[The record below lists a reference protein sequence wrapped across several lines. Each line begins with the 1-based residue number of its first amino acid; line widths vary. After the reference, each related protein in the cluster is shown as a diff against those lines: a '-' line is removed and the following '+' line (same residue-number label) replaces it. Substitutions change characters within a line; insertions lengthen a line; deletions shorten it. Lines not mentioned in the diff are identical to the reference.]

1 MSFKKKP
8 ILIPDTLGEE
18 LHDHLPK
25 SRVELHIHLDGAIR
39 HETIWELLKSKN
51 IPLPGNGSL
60 TALKRDLSVRKP
72 KDLMHFLDGFKTF
85 FPIYIGNLRVI
96 ERIALEFCEDE
107 AGHGV
112 AYVEAR
118 FSPHLMLCP
127 KAPEVTTQDIIKA
140 VLAGFKEGET
150 KYSIKARLILC
161 CMRGRPDE
169 CIEVLRLCEMFRN
182 EGVVGMDIAGDE
194 ASICESGSVEQEI
207 AAFSEAKKLGI
218 HRTVHAGEAAP
229 AKSVEEALDKL
240 HAERIGHGYRVLE
253 DETLYKRCLKENVH
267 FECCPHS
274 SIFTG
279 SVSLEHVV
287 KHPVI
292 QFAID
297 DANFSINSDD
307 PTITNTYLPEEYD
320 IVQSWGLTEAHLT
333 RANFNAA
340 KASFLPDD
348 EKRTLI
354 KDLRKAYG
362 VIDG

>member
-1 MSFKKKP
+1 MSFKKRAFS
-8 ILIPDTLGEE
+8 IPDTLGEE
-18 LHDHLPK
+18 LHGHRPK

-60 TALKRDLSVRKP
+60 TTLKKNLSVRKP
-72 KDLMHFLDGFKTF
+72 KDLCHFLEGFTTF
-85 FPIYIGNLRVI
+85 FPIYIGNLEVI
-96 ERIALEFCEDE
+96 KRIALEFCEDE
-107 AGHGV
+107 ATHGV

-127 KAPEVTTQDIIKA
+127 KSPEVTTKDIIKA
-140 VLAGFKEGET
+140 VLEGFKEGEA
-150 KYSIKARLILC
+150 KYCIKARLILC
-161 CMRGRPDE
+161 CIRGRADE
-169 CIEVLRLCEMFRN
+169 CMEVLNLCEMFRN

-194 ASICESGSVEQEI
+194 ASIAESGSVDKEI
-207 AAFSEAKKLGI
+207 AAFTEAKKLGI

-229 AKSVEEALDKL
+229 ASSVKEALDVL

-253 DETLYKRCLKENVH
+253 DPALYKRCLEEKVH

-274 SIFTG
+274 SILTG

-287 KHPVI
+287 KHPVV

-297 DANFSINSDD
+297 EANFSINSDD

-340 KASFLPDD
+340 KASFLPED
-348 EKRTLI
+348 EKKALI
-354 KDLRKAYG
+354 KDLKQAYG
-362 VIDG
+362 VTED

>member
-1 MSFKKKP
+1 
-8 ILIPDTLGEE
+8 
-18 LHDHLPK
+18 
-25 SRVELHIHLDGAIR
+25 VELHIHLDGAIR

-150 KYSIKARLILC
+150 KYSIK
-161 CMRGRPDE
+161 
-169 CIEVLRLCEMFRN
+169 
-182 EGVVGMDIAGDE
+182 
-194 ASICESGSVEQEI
+194 
-207 AAFSEAKKLGI
+207 
-218 HRTVHAGEAAP
+218 
-229 AKSVEEALDKL
+229 
-240 HAERIGHGYRVLE
+240 
-253 DETLYKRCLKENVH
+253 
-267 FECCPHS
+267 
-274 SIFTG
+274 
-279 SVSLEHVV
+279 
-287 KHPVI
+287 
-292 QFAID
+292 
-297 DANFSINSDD
+297 
-307 PTITNTYLPEEYD
+307 
-320 IVQSWGLTEAHLT
+320 
-333 RANFNAA
+333 NFNAA